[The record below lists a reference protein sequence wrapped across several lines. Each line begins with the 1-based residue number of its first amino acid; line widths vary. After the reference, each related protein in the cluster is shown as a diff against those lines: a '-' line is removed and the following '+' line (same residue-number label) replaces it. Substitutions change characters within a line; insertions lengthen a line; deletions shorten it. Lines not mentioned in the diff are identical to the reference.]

1 MRLLSLLELKR
12 EGKRLKKKY
21 QIEILSVTNQRV
33 RLQSPYWKNNAILLE
48 DIKRYLLQNVS
59 EVKEIRLTPLIGTV
73 TLYFSIPKEFPFETL
88 QFLEQQ
94 LEKIYTQNGV
104 DLDE

>member
-33 RLQSPYWKNNAILLE
+33 RLQSPYWKNNATLLE
-48 DIKRYLLQNVS
+48 DIKRYLLQNVP

-104 DLDE
+104 NLDE